1 MNEDALVVFEMVK
14 HYNSRKYW
22 IRVPFK
28 HWLIAKMQF
37 KESRLKFRNPK
48 RSQWFHQNHHGGG
61 SQPD

>member
-14 HYNSRKYW
+14 HCNSRKYW

-48 RSQWFHQNHHGGG
+48 
-61 SQPD
+61 